1 MPSETNSHLPFSIP
15 TPALN
20 RLMSLLHCFNSRRTT
35 QVLTLCV
42 CLSAALPLAA
52 EDVNDPAKIQ
62 FFETQIRPV
71 LVQHCY
77 ECHASDAKIVRGGLQ
92 LDSKVATLKGGDSGP
107 AIVPGKPE
115 DSLLLSAIKHESLA
129 MPPKSKLPDN
139 VITDFETWIRDGA
152 VDPREE
158 VKPAKLAPVDFA
170 AAKSHW
176 AFQKISD
183 PPPPQVQNA
192 TWAVSPIDQ
201 FVLSKL
207 EQSGMQPAAATDKRT
222 LLRRA
227 TFDLI
232 GLPPTVDEVNAFL
245 ADESPDAFAKV
256 VDRLLASPH
265 YGERWGRH
273 WLDLVRY
280 ATSNGADENHE
291 LPNSW
296 RYRDWVVRMMNQD
309 LPLDQFII
317 QQLAGDL
324 LPVPADEQ
332 QAGDLLTATGM
343 LVIGPKML
351 AEQDKDKMMIDIVD
365 EQIDTVSRTMLGLT
379 IGCAR
384 CHDHKFDP
392 ISARDYYSLAGIFY
406 STKTM
411 ADRAFVSK
419 WMERPLPSE
428 AIASQRTEHQK
439 KIDAAKSEL
448 AQMQPEN
455 EEAIKQK
462 KAAIEQLEKDIP
474 QFDHVMATEEGEIH
488 NLPIHLR
495 GNHLKPGPD
504 KIDRGMPM
512 ILASVSP
519 PPAIPANQSG
529 RMQLAEWLVSKNN
542 PLTARVMANRIW
554 MWHLGRPLMRSPS
567 NWGLKAEQPTHPELL
582 DWLAQ
587 ELMRNGWSL
596 KAMHRTI
603 MLSSTWQMSSHAR
616 RDYADRDPEN
626 MLLWRQNRRRLEAE
640 SVRDSILFVGGGL
653 DLTIGGAVGDVNANR
668 RAIYLPVNRAA
679 LYEMFSTFDYVETA
693 NHIEQRPVTTVPNQA
708 LYLMNNSAVHEQ
720 SRRLMEQLSTADPNV
735 SLDESGSVV
744 LNLFERLYARQP
756 DPEEISR
763 SIEFLKQTEFA
774 LPDVTDLRERRLQAR
789 SALCRTLMAGNE
801 FIFVE

>member
-1 MPSETNSHLPFSIP
+1 M
-15 TPALN
+15 
-20 RLMSLLHCFNSRRTT
+20 MSLQIPITRRR
-35 QVLTLCV
+35 LTSL
-42 CLSAALPLAA
+42 LSSIAFAVAAMPLMAQGSHDAA
-52 EDVNDPAKIQ
+52 KLD
-62 FFETQIRPV
+62 FFETKIRPV
-71 LVQHCY
+71 LMQHCY
-77 ECHASDAKIVRGGLQ
+77 ECHAADAKIVRGGLQ
-92 LDSKVATLKGGDSGP
+92 LDSKVATLKGGDSG
-107 AIVPGKPE
+107 ASIIPGKPE
-115 DSLLLSAIKHESLA
+115 DSLLISAIKHESLA

-139 VITDFETWIRDGA
+139 VIADFETWIRDGA

-158 VKPAKLAPVDFA
+158 ARPAKLPPVDYE

-183 PPPPQVQNA
+183 PSPPQVQNA
-192 TWAVSPIDQ
+192 AWAVSPIDQ

-207 EQSGMQPAAATDKRT
+207 EQSGMQPAVAADKRT
-222 LLRRA
+222 LIRRA

-232 GLPPTVDEVNAFL
+232 GLPPTVDEVYAFL

-280 ATSNGADENHE
+280 ATTNGADENHG
-291 LPNSW
+291 LPNAW

-324 LPVPADEQ
+324 LSVPADEQ
-332 QAGDLLTATGM
+332 EAGDLLTATGM

-392 ISARDYYSLAGIFY
+392 ISAIDYYALAGIFY
-406 STKTM
+406 STKSM

-419 WMERPLPSE
+419 WMERPLPSQ
-428 AIASQRTEHQK
+428 AIAAKRAEHQA
-439 KIDAAKSEL
+439 KIDAAKAEL
-448 AQMQPEN
+448 AQTQPDN
-455 EEAIKQK
+455 AEAIKQK
-462 KAAIEQLEKDIP
+462 QAAVEQLEKDMP
-474 QFDHVMATEEGEIH
+474 QFVSVMATEEGEIH
-488 NLPIHLR
+488 DLPVHIR
-495 GNHLKPGPD
+495 GNHLKPGPE
-504 KIDRGMPM
+504 KISRRMPA
-512 ILASVSP
+512 ILTSVAAAP
-519 PPAIPANQSG
+519 TIPANLSG
-529 RMQLAEWLVSKNN
+529 RMELAQWLVSKDN

-554 MWHLGRPLMRSPS
+554 MWHFGQPLMRSPS
-567 NWGLKAEQPTHPELL
+567 NWGLKAESPSHPELL

-587 ELMRNGWSL
+587 ELMRRQWSL
-596 KAMHRTI
+596 KSMHRTI
-603 MLSSTWQMSSHAR
+603 MLSSTYQMSSQM
-616 RDYADRDPEN
+616 RDDYQTIDPEN
-626 MLLWRQNRRRLEAE
+626 RLLSRQNRRRLEAE
-640 SVRDSILFVGGGL
+640 PVRDSILFVGGGL
-653 DLTIGGAVGDVNANR
+653 DLTIGGSIGDVNANR
-668 RAIYLPVNRAA
+668 RALYLPVDRAA

-720 SRRLMEQLSTADPNV
+720 SRRLIEQLPTTDPTV
-735 SLDESGSVV
+735 PLDDVVSVV
-744 LNLFERLYARQP
+744 SNLFERLYARQP
-756 DPEEISR
+756 DAEEIAR
-763 SIEFLKQTEFA
+763 SIEFLKQTETT
-774 LPDVTDLRERRLQAR
+774 LPDVTDPRERRLQAW
-789 SALCRTLMAGNE
+789 SALCRTLIAGNE